1 MTTTTQTVHHS
12 MTHATDVGDVIRD
25 SIINLGHTSAVVEGY
40 IQSCPR
46 TRYKIALRAS
56 GDGWEALY
64 DQGGDD
70 CGISADDL
78 MDIIAIGRMD
88 DSNTTVSAALR
99 KGAGEIESWA
109 ERIRA
114 IDEESDALRECADYL
129 LERVAD
135 ARAVAEDVVECNA
148 LAEELG
154 MDEEDEDEDEG
165 QD

>member
-1 MTTTTQTVHHS
+1 MTTPTQTLHQDT
-12 MTHATDVGDVIRD
+12 THATDVGDVIRD
-25 SIINLGHTSAVVEGY
+25 SLINLGHTNAVVEGY

-78 MDIIAIGRMD
+78 LDVIAIGSMD
-88 DSNTTVSAALR
+88 DGNTTVSAALLE
-99 KGAGEIESWA
+99 GAGEIESWA
-109 ERIRA
+109 TRIRA
-114 IDEESDALRECADYL
+114 IDEESEALRECADYL

-135 ARAVAEDVVECNA
+135 ARAVAADVAKCNA